1 MMTDEVNLL
10 SISLL
15 ASVIWYLSVFTS
27 SALAAESRAGEATGA
42 GLNKLWI
49 TLNFELLWMVL
60 SITWTHNNG

>member
-27 SALAAESRAGEATGA
+27 SALSAESRAGEATGA
-42 GLNKLWI
+42 G
-49 TLNFELLWMVL
+49 
-60 SITWTHNNG
+60 

>member
-1 MMTDEVNLL
+1 MMTDDVNLL

-42 GLNKLWI
+42 G
-49 TLNFELLWMVL
+49 
-60 SITWTHNNG
+60 